1 MNIPKNKR
9 AFCRGKACRKHQMHK
24 VTQYK
29 TGKASLYAQGAL
41 QGLLGNLFAA
51 SEARS
56 VAFECTP
63 SALWQWSSR
72 I

>member
-41 QGLLGNLFAA
+41 QGLLGTLFLTLADI
-51 SEARS
+51 
-56 VAFECTP
+56 T
-63 SALWQWSSR
+63 SANSAY
-72 I
+72 